1 MPQLWQKWDTINAHT
16 GALDSRARHGIWVG
30 VDADGGATADAAMY
44 ARSAGVH
51 AGSSDGDD
59 AARASQNRNQTRP
72 RAPKM

>member
-1 MPQLWQKWDTINAHT
+1 MLTIPPT
-16 GALDSRARHGIWVG
+16 LSPTRCGARATDEG
-30 VDADGGATADAAMY
+30 DGGATADAAMY